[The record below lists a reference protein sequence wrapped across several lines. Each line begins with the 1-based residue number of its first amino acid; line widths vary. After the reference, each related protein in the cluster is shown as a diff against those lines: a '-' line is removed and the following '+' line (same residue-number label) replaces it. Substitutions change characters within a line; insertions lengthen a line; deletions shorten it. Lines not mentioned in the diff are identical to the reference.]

1 MFYYFFKILI
11 QNSILNLGYESV
23 FFWSLKGILTNI
35 KRQEIDSALA
45 GPILCRINMFFF
57 F

>member
-1 MFYYFFKILI
+1 MFYYFSKILI

-23 FFWSLKGILTNI
+23 FFWSLKGILKNI

-45 GPILCRINMFFF
+45 DPITINMMFFF

>member
-1 MFYYFFKILI
+1 MFYYFSKILI

-23 FFWSLKGILTNI
+23 FFWSLKGILKNI

-45 GPILCRINMFFF
+45 DPITINMMFFF
-57 F
+57 FR